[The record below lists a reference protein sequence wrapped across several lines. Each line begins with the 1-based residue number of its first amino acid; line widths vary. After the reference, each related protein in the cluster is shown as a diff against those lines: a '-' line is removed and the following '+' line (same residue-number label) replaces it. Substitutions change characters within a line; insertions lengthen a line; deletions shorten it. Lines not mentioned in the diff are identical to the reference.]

1 MNIRTAAVVAAV
13 VAAFGLQLLYAGRA
27 TAQDSA
33 PHAGGMDMDRA
44 LRTFVLAN
52 QMEVQ
57 TGVADRP
64 VNFEVLGWF
73 GGDYKRLYLRAQGVQ
88 PTTIARG
95 AELQGDLLMGR
106 LISPFWSVVAGVR
119 VDTRPS
125 AESLGF
131 HRTASNDVIASTAR
145 VTRGMLAVGF
155 VGLAPGWFELEPTFF
170 VSQDGDVSTEIESSI
185 DLLLTQRLI
194 LQPRAE
200 INAAVQSVREFGIG
214 SGINSVEVEARLRY
228 EIRRKF
234 APYVGVSW
242 DRTTGGT
249 AALARSNGV
258 PLGGASLTAGI
269 RVWR

>member
-1 MNIRTAAVVAAV
+1 MNIRTAVA
-13 VAAFGLQLLYAGRA
+13 VAAFSIQLFCASRVH
-27 TAQDSA
+27 AQTSA
-33 PHAGGMDMDRA
+33 PHAGGMDVDRT

-52 QMEVQ
+52 QLEVQ
-57 TGVADRP
+57 TGVPDRP
-64 VNFEVLGWF
+64 VNFEVLSWM
-73 GGDYKRLYLRAQGVQ
+73 GGDYGRLYLRAQGVQ

-95 AELQGDLLMGR
+95 GELQGDVFMGR

-125 AESLGF
+125 AASLGF
-131 HRTASNDVIASTAR
+131 HRTASNDVIASSSR
-145 VTRGMLAVGF
+145 VTRGMLAVGL
-155 VGLAPGWFELEPTFF
+155 VGLAPGWFELEPTLF
-170 VSQDGDVSTEIESSI
+170 VSKDGDVSTEVESSI

-200 INAAVQSVREFGIG
+200 INAAVQSVHEFGIG
-214 SGINSVEVEARLRY
+214 AGINSVELEARLRY

-258 PLGGASLTAGI
+258 PLGGASLTVGV